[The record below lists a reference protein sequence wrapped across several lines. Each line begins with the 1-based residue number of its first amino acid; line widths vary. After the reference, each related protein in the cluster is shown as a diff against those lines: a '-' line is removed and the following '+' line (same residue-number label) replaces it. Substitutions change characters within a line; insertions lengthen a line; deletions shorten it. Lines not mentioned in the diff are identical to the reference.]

1 MVGCVPPIDSAAI
14 AYDGIGALAMLR
26 RQPSESVLQLLTRL
40 DSAIA
45 LAWCEHRFTD
55 EINAPATASTS
66 RSRRR

>member
-1 MVGCVPPIDSAAI
+1 
-14 AYDGIGALAMLR
+14 MLR